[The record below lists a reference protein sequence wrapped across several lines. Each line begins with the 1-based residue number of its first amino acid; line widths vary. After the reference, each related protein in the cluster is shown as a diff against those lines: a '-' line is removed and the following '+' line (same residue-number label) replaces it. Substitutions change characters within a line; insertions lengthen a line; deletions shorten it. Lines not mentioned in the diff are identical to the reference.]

1 MSADPVRNVEPARQD
16 VRSQDFHSQD
26 ARTPQPGRRQ
36 VFLFLQGPITPF
48 FARVADALEARGH
61 RCLRVN
67 LCFGDWMFWRRAG
80 GVNFRGTRET
90 WPAFIADLIDRE
102 GVTDLMLLGEQRYYH
117 KVAVAA
123 AKARGLNVTV
133 TDFGYLRPDWITL
146 ERDGMSGDSCF
157 PKDPEAVMALA
168 AKAPEPDLVPRYRD
182 SFWLQAVW
190 DMAYHLMSNWLW
202 WLYPGYKSHQVHHNA
217 LIYLGTGLHMLRS
230 KRTSPRVDALV
241 RRLREAGTTYYVLP
255 LQMENDFQLRA
266 YSPFFDLKTPIHA
279 VIRSFSEHAPAESRL
294 LVKIH
299 PLDPGIR
306 NWARIV
312 RRSAEKWGVTDR
324 VDFADGGDLG
334 KMLDGCRGVVTVNS
348 TVGLWSMR
356 ANKPTMTLG
365 AAIYDIQGLTYQ
377 GALETFWT
385 QAEPPRRELWDAFI
399 KAIVAN
405 IQIRGV
411 YYKGEGM
418 AAAVEATASRLDLT
432 QGAWLETRSR
442 ARTLDAGDEMPGLE
456 ALQNA

>member
-1 MSADPVRNVEPARQD
+1 M
-16 VRSQDFHSQD
+16 
-26 ARTPQPGRRQ
+26 QPGRRQ
-36 VFLFLQGPITPF
+36 VFLFLQGPITPY

-157 PKDPEAVMALA
+157 PKDPEAVLALA
-168 AKAPEPDLVPRYRD
+168 AQAPEPDLVPRYRD

-190 DMAYHLMSNWLW
+190 DMGYHLMSNWLW

-230 KRTSPRVDALV
+230 RRTGPRVDALV

-266 YSPFFDLKTPIHA
+266 YSPFFDLRDADPRGDPFLRRA
-279 VIRSFSEHAPAESRL
+279 RAGGVAAAGQDPPPRSRHPQLGAHRAPLRGEVGRVRPGRLRRWRRPRQDAGRLPRRRHGQQHRRPVVDARQQADHDAGRRDLRHPGPDLSGRAGDILDAGRAAPARAVGRL
-294 LVKIH
+294 HQV
-299 PLDPGIR
+299 
-306 NWARIV
+306 
-312 RRSAEKWGVTDR
+312 
-324 VDFADGGDLG
+324 
-334 KMLDGCRGVVTVNS
+334 
-348 TVGLWSMR
+348 
-356 ANKPTMTLG
+356 
-365 AAIYDIQGLTYQ
+365 
-377 GALETFWT
+377 
-385 QAEPPRRELWDAFI
+385 
-399 KAIVAN
+399 VAN

-411 YYKGEGM
+411 YYKAEGM

-442 ARTLDAGDEMPGLE
+442 ARTLDAGDEMPGIE

>member
-1 MSADPVRNVEPARQD
+1 
-16 VRSQDFHSQD
+16 
-26 ARTPQPGRRQ
+26 
-36 VFLFLQGPITPF
+36 
-48 FARVADALEARGH
+48 
-61 RCLRVN
+61 
-67 LCFGDWMFWRRAG
+67 
-80 GVNFRGTRET
+80 
-90 WPAFIADLIDRE
+90 
-102 GVTDLMLLGEQRYYH
+102 
-117 KVAVAA
+117 
-123 AKARGLNVTV
+123 
-133 TDFGYLRPDWITL
+133 
-146 ERDGMSGDSCF
+146 
-157 PKDPEAVMALA
+157 MALA
-168 AKAPEPDLVPRYRD
+168 AQAPEPDLVPRYRD

-230 KRTSPRVDALV
+230 RRTGPRVDALV

-279 VIRSFSEHAPAESRL
+279 VIRSFAEHAPAESRL

-306 NWARIV
+306 NWSRIV

-365 AAIYDIQGLTYQ
+365 AAIYDITGLTYQ

-385 QAEPPRRELWDAFI
+385 QAEPPRRDLWDAFI

-442 ARTLDAGDEMPGLE
+442 ARSAPEAGDDLPGIE